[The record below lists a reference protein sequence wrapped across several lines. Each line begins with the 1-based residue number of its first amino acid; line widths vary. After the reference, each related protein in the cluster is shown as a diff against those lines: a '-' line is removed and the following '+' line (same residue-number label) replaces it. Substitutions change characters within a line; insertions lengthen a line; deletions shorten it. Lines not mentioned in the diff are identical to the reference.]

1 MALLQPANLLSSET
15 SMRFEKEFLMQPDHS
30 ENQFNRRNLLLSAG
44 LLAALGMSEVQAGGH
59 TGGKRK
65 ILSEA
70 EQAALEKSNET
81 LVNNFVRDYAT
92 RDVDIL
98 AAYMADDI
106 IYQISEGQP
115 EVVGVEA
122 YKKRNASMFDG
133 LEKVD
138 WKILRSFA
146 IGQLVINDRI
156 DEFYPKPGSRV
167 PRMRFRV
174 SGYFLIVDDKIKIWR
189 DFGYPGAK
197 QLIEPAPK
205 A

>member
-1 MALLQPANLLSSET
+1 MPDFNPES
-15 SMRFEKEFLMQPDHS
+15 FL
-30 ENQFNRRNLLLSAG
+30 NRRELLWGAG
-44 LLAALGMSEVQAGGH
+44 MLAAMGMAEAQAGGH
-59 TGGKRK
+59 SGPKRV
-65 ILSEA
+65 ILSET
-70 EQAALEKSNET
+70 EQAELEQSNET
-81 LVNNFVRDYAT
+81 LVNNFIRDYAT

-98 AAYMADDI
+98 SAYMADDI

-115 EVVGVEA
+115 EVIGVEA
-122 YKKRNASMFDG
+122 YRKRNASMFDG
-133 LEKVD
+133 LEKID
-138 WKILRSFA
+138 WQILRSFA

-174 SGYFLIVDDKIKIWR
+174 SGYFLIVDNKIKIWR

-197 QLIEPAPK
+197 QHIEPAPK

>member
-1 MALLQPANLLSSET
+1 
-15 SMRFEKEFLMQPDHS
+15 MQFDH
-30 ENQFNRRNLLLSAG
+30 EDNQFSRRDVLMSAG
-44 LLAALGMSEVQAGGH
+44 LLAVLGMAEAQAGGH
-59 TGGKRK
+59 TGRKRV
-65 ILSEA
+65 ILTEE
-70 EQAALEKSNET
+70 EQAALEMSNEA
-81 LVNNFVRDYAT
+81 LVNNFIRDYAT

-98 AAYMADDI
+98 AGYMADDI
-106 IYQISEGQP
+106 VYQVSEGQP

-138 WKILRSFA
+138 WQILRSFA

-156 DEFYPKPGSRV
+156 DDFFPKPGSRV

-174 SGYFLIVDDKIKIWR
+174 SGYFLIVDNKIKVWR